1 MGSKSK
7 SSGGG
12 GGNRGKVLQQDY
24 SSFKTPEAT
33 QAALNRQKNIL
44 DRNRTSTGAFA
55 NLTNKNNPND
65 KFSPADKLRNAGYTF
80 NDTMDAVFSPTGGTV
95 AGINKNNQLF
105 SGSREVS
112 DILKR
117 NLNTNPN
124 QRESFSPEAT
134 RQDDRVANTDNVL
147 NQIYGL
153 DEMSKFG
160 EEKVNRVFDY
170 GRGVK
175 FANDP
180 NPADPFRLTASTPTG
195 PQLRWPL
202 SESNMGE
209 VFGDMKR
216 ALSGGTAP
224 QTISGPGIPKPRNQE
239 GILNAYKRIP
249 TPTNLLMKMFG
260 GEEEEE
266 QLNALQ
272 MQRQGYA
279 NDPYSVPTGRALPLD
294 YLQGGYNRLDD
305 EEERLIEDILASD
318 GMNNQGF
325 STGDFDFP
333 VSNMAEFDNTEPYI
347 PSGKSAGAPQ
357 DTGAPIFDVSK
368 ILQEKFYEDKIA
380 RDDRRSK
387 NENNNGG
394 GGGGSEGGGEEAD
407 PSNFTENQLM
417 LIANLMA
424 AGYSREEAESRAKG
438 YGGFAYGGSVAPQI
452 GPMSEGVGTL
462 YRMK

>member
-12 GGNRGKVLQQDY
+12 DENRGKVLQQDY
-24 SSFKTPEAT
+24 SSFKTPESTA
-33 QAALNRQKNIL
+33 AALQRQKNIL

-55 NLTNKNNPND
+55 NQ
-65 KFSPADKLRNAGYTF
+65 ADALKKAGYTL
-80 NDTMDAVFSPTGGTV
+80 NDTRDKVMSPTGATI
-95 AGINKNNQLF
+95 AGINKNNNLF
-105 SGSREVS
+105 SDSREVS

-124 QRESFSPEAT
+124 QRDSFSPEVT

-209 VFGDMKR
+209 AFGDMKR

-224 QTISGPGIPKPRNQE
+224 QTISGPILLHQSIPKPRNQE
-239 GILNAYKRIP
+239 GILNAYKKIP

-294 YLQGGYNRLDD
+294 YLQGGYNRLD
-305 EEERLIEDILASD
+305 EEEEQQQRLIEDILASD

-394 GGGGSEGGGEEAD
+394 GGGGSEGGGEEAN
-407 PSNFTENQLM
+407 PSNFTENQLL
-417 LIANLMA
+417 LISNLIS
-424 AGYSREEAESRAKG
+424 AGYSREEAEARAKG
-438 YGGFAYGGSVAPQI
+438 YGGFAYGGSVAPQS
-452 GPMSEGVGTL
+452 GPMSNGIGTL
-462 YRMK
+462 YNTR

>member
-1 MGSKSK
+1 
-7 SSGGG
+7 
-12 GGNRGKVLQQDY
+12 
-24 SSFKTPEAT
+24 
-33 QAALNRQKNIL
+33 
-44 DRNRTSTGAFA
+44 
-55 NLTNKNNPND
+55 
-65 KFSPADKLRNAGYTF
+65 
-80 NDTMDAVFSPTGGTV
+80 
-95 AGINKNNQLF
+95 
-105 SGSREVS
+105 
-112 DILKR
+112 
-117 NLNTNPN
+117 
-124 QRESFSPEAT
+124 
-134 RQDDRVANTDNVL
+134 
-147 NQIYGL
+147 
-153 DEMSKFG
+153 
-160 EEKVNRVFDY
+160 
-170 GRGVK
+170 
-175 FANDP
+175 
-180 NPADPFRLTASTPTG
+180 
-195 PQLRWPL
+195 
-202 SESNMGE
+202 
-209 VFGDMKR
+209 MKR
-216 ALSGGTAP
+216 ALSGGTAE
-224 QTISGPGIPKPRNQE
+224 QTIPNLSVANQPRNQE

-294 YLQGGYNRLDD
+294 YLQGGYNRLD
-305 EEERLIEDILASD
+305 EEEEQQQRLIEDILASD